1 MVTLLTSLSLLSQC
15 TTVSSCLFLALPPPR
30 SLRSAGDS
38 CFSVDVQTAHCF
50 FCPPF
55 TGKLANPAPLGLFGF
70 ATTTLL
76 LSLINV
82 DTRDLSATP
91 NIVICMAFA
100 YGGLAQLLAGMWEGA
115 AGNTF
120 GFTAF
125 SSYGAFWISYGIAN
139 VPWFNSASAYED
151 EGLLHDALGLYL
163 MMWMIVTCKFIELCT
178 GPLIV
183 RRTCL
188 VWGQAN
194 QNFPKSLLS
203 LCATVLFLLACS
215 RSSFSLI
222 SVFFFLTITFLL
234 LGVGDL
240 TGSTGAARAGGAFG
254 IVTGMFLFP
263 IATLFSH

>member
-1 MVTLLTSLSLLSQC
+1 MSNIENGHGDKTSDFDASSNSGRPINRALTPGGHPLDQSQPAFP
-15 TTVSSCLFLALPPPR
+15 VYHR
-30 SLRSAGDS
+30 
-38 CFSVDVQTAHCF
+38 
-50 FCPPF
+50 
-55 TGKLANPAPLGLFGF
+55 KLANPAPLGLFGF

-163 MMWMIVTCKFIELCT
+163 MMWMIVTF
-178 GPLIV
+178 
-183 RRTCL
+183 
-188 VWGQAN
+188 
-194 QNFPKSLLS
+194 
-203 LCATVLFLLACS
+203 LFLLACS

-254 IVTGMFLFP
+254 IVTAFCAYYTAMTGLLSPTSSFFVLP
-263 IATLFSH
+263 AGDISKKD